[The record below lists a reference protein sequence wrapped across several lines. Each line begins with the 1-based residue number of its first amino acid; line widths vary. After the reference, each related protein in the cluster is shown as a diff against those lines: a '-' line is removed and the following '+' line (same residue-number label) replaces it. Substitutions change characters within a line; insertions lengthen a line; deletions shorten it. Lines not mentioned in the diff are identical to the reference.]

1 MFQDFLSNKISILVQ
16 KYTQQAYFRVY
27 NNKKIKMNTPMP
39 FIDELARAAGSRL
52 VKDMMVVKFKR
63 EVDVILI
70 EEAEMTKKAKEIR
83 SRVTGRELVIK
94 ELEMLFGFD
103 STIQSLAHLDRL
115 QTEDLTE
122 ISLLLTKIIK
132 KQRMAA
138 DLLSLIENLQAM
150 EL

>member
-1 MFQDFLSNKISILVQ
+1 
-16 KYTQQAYFRVY
+16 
-27 NNKKIKMNTPMP
+27 MNTPMP

-94 ELEMLFGFD
+94 ELQLLFGFD
-103 STIQSLAHLDRL
+103 STIQSLAHLERI

-122 ISLLLTKIIK
+122 ISLLLTKIIR